1 MSFIVTSEFELQKV
15 QPPALPFATPAYN
28 EQYQNQ
34 LNNILRLYFNR
45 LENILNQLDS
55 GTFQPALT
63 NYTVATLPSASTSGK
78 GARSFVTDA
87 LAPAFGANVVGGGA
101 VAIPVYSDGTNWKVG

>member
-1 MSFIVTSEFELQKV
+1 MSFIVTSEFELQRV

-87 LAPAFGANVVGGGA
+87 LAPTFGTTVVGGGA

>member
-1 MSFIVTSEFELQKV
+1 MSFIVTSEFELQRV

-78 GARSFVTDA
+78 GAKSFVTDA
-87 LAPAFGANVVGGGA
+87 LAPTFGATVVGGGA